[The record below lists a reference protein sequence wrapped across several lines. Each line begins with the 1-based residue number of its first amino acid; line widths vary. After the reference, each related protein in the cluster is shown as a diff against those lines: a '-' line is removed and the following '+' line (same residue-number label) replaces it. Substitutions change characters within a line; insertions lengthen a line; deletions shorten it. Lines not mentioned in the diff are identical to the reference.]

1 MTVTTELVRNV
12 WHDKEGVAIQ
22 VGPDAD
28 GLNLVQVKT
37 YDKKSEEFYGPIR
50 FTMDADIARALGWA
64 LIRAS
69 EEAEEAERA
78 AQQPF

>member
-37 YDKKSEEFYGPIR
+37 YDKKSEEFYGVIR
-50 FTMDADIARALGWA
+50 FTMDAEVARSLGRALIDA
-64 LIRAS
+64 ADDADAS
-69 EEAEEAERA
+69 YEA
-78 AQQPF
+78 AQKPF

>member
-37 YDKKSEEFYGPIR
+37 CDAKSEEFYGPIR
-50 FTMDADIARALGWA
+50 FTMDADVARALGRA
-64 LIRAS
+64 LINAADDADRS
-69 EEAEEAERA
+69 AEEAAR
-78 AQQPF
+78 PF

>member
-28 GLNLVQVKT
+28 GLNLFMVKT
-37 YDKKSEEFYGPIR
+37 YDKKSEEFYGQVR
-50 FTMDADIARALGWA
+50 FTMDAQVAKALGWA
-64 LIRAS
+64 LIRAV
-69 EEAEEAERA
+69 EDAEDARRA
-78 AQQPF
+78 AEQPF

>member
-12 WHDKEGVAIQ
+12 WLDKEGVAIQ

-28 GLNLVQVKT
+28 GLNLVLVKT
-37 YDKKSEEFYGPIR
+37 YDKKSEEFYGPVR
-50 FTMDADIARALGWA
+50 FTMDAVVARALGHA
-64 LIRAS
+64 LIGA
-69 EEAEEAERA
+69 ADDAER

>member
-28 GLNLVQVKT
+28 GLNLVLVKT
-37 YDKKSEEFYGPIR
+37 YDKKSEEFYGPVR
-50 FTMDADIARALGWA
+50 FTMDADVARALGRA
-64 LIRAS
+64 LINAADDADAEQRAS
-69 EEAEEAERA
+69 E
-78 AQQPF
+78 

>member
-37 YDKKSEEFYGPIR
+37 YDKKSEEFYGPVR
-50 FTMDADIARALGWA
+50 FTMDASIARALGRA
-64 LIRAS
+64 LINAADDADAS
-69 EEAEEAERA
+69 QDAAER
-78 AQQPF
+78 PF

>member
-37 YDKKSEEFYGPIR
+37 YDKKSEEFYGPVR
-50 FTMDADIARALGWA
+50 FTMDASIARALGQA
-64 LIRAS
+64 LINAADDADAS
-69 EEAEEAERA
+69 QDAAER
-78 AQQPF
+78 PF